1 MSDSKA
7 HTKYSSSILI
17 YLLANP
23 DIIVKDITDDHEF
36 VFLAC
41 DGKRQL

>member
-1 MSDSKA
+1 MSELQA
-7 HTKYSSSILI
+7 HIKYSSSILI
-17 YLLANP
+17 YILANP

-41 DGKRQL
+41 DGKKHL